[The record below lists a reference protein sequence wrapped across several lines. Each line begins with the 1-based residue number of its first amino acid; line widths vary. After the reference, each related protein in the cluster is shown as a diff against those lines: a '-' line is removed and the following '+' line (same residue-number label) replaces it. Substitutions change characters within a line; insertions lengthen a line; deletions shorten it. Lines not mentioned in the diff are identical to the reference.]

1 MGLPDERDLIEALT
15 DGLVSPRNR
24 AGFASDC
31 AIIPLDSVEIA
42 ATEDSFADR
51 THFPDGLSPKNV
63 GRLAAGATLSDL
75 ASAGAEVIGAMVAY
89 GVPPDAEEDT
99 LLGIAEGIASTLE
112 RAGGEILGGDTKPR
126 DQLTLTLA
134 ALGTCPRGGALLRER
149 ARPGDRFLVTGPLG
163 GAGAALERIHDGM
176 DPDEA
181 EPLLPPDRTP
191 AGVALREAGAHAC
204 MDLSDGLADAA
215 VAIAEASEVAV
226 HLEQGNVPLHPWA
239 ADSPGGLDHAMGT
252 GGDYELAAT
261 VPEDKIEDVME
272 QLDRLGL
279 EPVILGEVEAGSGA
293 RLETPEGSIELT
305 RGYEHGFRES

>member
-1 MGLPDERDLIEALT
+1 
-15 DGLVSPRNR
+15 
-24 AGFASDC
+24 
-31 AIIPLDSVEIA
+31 
-42 ATEDSFADR
+42 
-51 THFPDGLSPKNV
+51 
-63 GRLAAGATLSDL
+63 
-75 ASAGAEVIGAMVAY
+75 
-89 GVPPDAEEDT
+89 
-99 LLGIAEGIASTLE
+99 
-112 RAGGEILGGDTKPR
+112 
-126 DQLTLTLA
+126 
-134 ALGTCPRGGALLRER
+134 
-149 ARPGDRFLVTGPLG
+149 
-163 GAGAALERIHDGM
+163 
-176 DPDEA
+176 
-181 EPLLPPDRTP
+181 
-191 AGVALREAGAHAC
+191 

-279 EPVILGEVEAGSGA
+279 EPVILGEVEVGSGA